1 MKTLKSQSRTWAI
14 SVLTLL
20 LCACN
25 DSDVADSSEP
35 DPVASSV
42 APSTLTGVWEKSGYG
57 QVLRIEDGVTYD
69 YQVSTNTCW
78 LSNEFFPHELDGFLV
93 EVILAA
99 DEQSFETQAE
109 LIPDYAH
116 AYTFKRLDAL
126 PEACSDMN
134 IVSAT
139 SDPTANYEVLWDTF
153 NDYYAFFDLR
163 GVDWTAVDDAASPFL
178 GEIFDEESLHDL
190 FKKMLAPLGD
200 GHVHLVSEAFRDEWN
215 AGVYP
220 VWFLRVIDFFEE
232 NFPEEEL
239 RRAFEEQDDFED
251 YDIFVEAV
259 FGQNYEA
266 LAEKNRENVQSY
278 LSDMSCGAAD
288 HICWGITPTNV
299 GYLVIDAMQDYVAG
313 NDEQDSTD
321 DLATLN
327 AVLDEAFLTLSAS
340 DALIVDVRQN
350 QGGQESVSLQ
360 IAGRFTTENQLTYRK
375 QTRFKDTFANS
386 HDIYLTPTGI
396 SPYTNPVYV
405 LTSGGTYS
413 GAETFALSMMGFPQV
428 TLIGE
433 PSGGIFSDMIS
444 KELPNGWSFTL
455 STEIYSDVDGNV
467 YESVGVPVEYFVDF
481 YVPSDII
488 SGRDTAIELALT
500 LIDAQ

>member
-1 MKTLKSQSRTWAI
+1 MVTLKRQSQTWAI

-20 LCACN
+20 LCACS
-25 DSDVADSSEP
+25 DSGVS
-35 DPVASSV
+35 DPSASKV

-116 AYTFKRLDAL
+116 AYTFNRLDAL
-126 PEACSDMN
+126 PETCSEMN

-139 SDPTANYEVLWDTF
+139 TDPAANYAVLWDTF
-153 NDYYAFFDLR
+153 NDYYAFFGLR
-163 GVDWTAVDDAASPFL
+163 DVDWTAVDDAASPFL
-178 GEIFDEESLHDL
+178 GEIFDDESLFEL
-190 FKKMLAPLGD
+190 FKQMLAPLED
-200 GHVHLVSEAFRDEWN
+200 GHVHLLSEAYGEEWS
-215 AGVYP
+215 AGALP
-220 VWFLRVIDFFEE
+220 DWFLRVIDFFKE

-239 RRAFEEQDDFED
+239 RQAFEDQDDFED
-251 YDIFVEAV
+251 YNNFVKAV
-259 FGQNYEA
+259 FDQNYVA
-266 LAEKNRENVQSY
+266 LAEQNRENVQSY
-278 LSDMSCGAAD
+278 LGDMACGAAE
-288 HICWGITPTNV
+288 HICWGITPSNV
-299 GYLVIDAMQDYVAG
+299 GYLVIDAMQGYAAG
-313 NDEQDSTD
+313 KDEQDNAD
-321 DLATLN
+321 DLTTLN
-327 AVLDEAFLTLSAS
+327 AVLDEAFLTLSATY
-340 DALIVDVRQN
+340 ALIVDVRQN
-350 QGGQESVSLQ
+350 QGGQESISLE
-360 IAGRFTTENQLTYRK
+360 IAGRFATENQLTYRK
-375 QTRFKDTFANS
+375 QARDKDTFANS
-386 HDIYLTPTGI
+386 HDIFLTPTGI

-405 LTSGGTYS
+405 FTSGGTYS
-413 GAETFALSMMGFPQV
+413 GAETFALSMTGLPQV

-444 KELPNGWSFTL
+444 KELPNGWTFTL

-467 YESVGVPVEYFVDF
+467 YESVGVPVEHFVDF

>member
-1 MKTLKSQSRTWAI
+1 MNTLKRHTQTWAVSI
-14 SVLTLL
+14 LTLL

-25 DSDVADSSEP
+25 DSDVADPSEP
-35 DPVASSV
+35 DPAVSKV

-57 QVLRIEDGVTYD
+57 QVLRIDDGVTYD

-126 PEACSDMN
+126 PEACSEMN
-134 IVSAT
+134 IVLAT
-139 SDPTANYEVLWDTF
+139 TDPAANYEVLWDTF

-163 GVDWTAVDDAASPFL
+163 DVDWTAVDDAASPFL
-178 GEIFDEESLHDL
+178 GEIFDDESLFEL
-190 FKKMLAPLGD
+190 FKQMLAPLGD
-200 GHVHLVSEAFRDEWN
+200 GHVHLVSEAYGEEWH

-220 VWFLRVIDFFEE
+220 VWFQRVIDFFEE

-239 RRAFEEQDDFED
+239 RQAFEEQDDFDD
-251 YDIFVEAV
+251 YDDFVGAV

-266 LAEKNRENVQSY
+266 LAEQNRENVQSY
-278 LSDMSCGAAD
+278 FGGMSCGAAG

-321 DLATLN
+321 DLVTLEG
-327 AVLDEAFLTLSAS
+327 VLDEAFLTLSAS

-360 IAGRFTTENQLTYRK
+360 IAGRFTTEKQLTYRK
-375 QTRFKDTFANS
+375 KARNKDAFGNL
-386 HDIYLTPTGI
+386 HDIYLTPIGI

-405 LTSGGTYS
+405 FTSGGTYS
-413 GAETFALSMMGFPQV
+413 GAETFALSMKSLPQV

-433 PSGGIFSDMIS
+433 PSGGVFSDMIS

-481 YVPSDII
+481 YVPLDII

-500 LIDAQ
+500 LIDGQ